1 VYTKENL
8 ENIPNMFII
17 GPKVQIFHNY
27 SCLKPLN
34 YLKADYVFGVDMKS
48 KMPVTL
54 GHNLSSLQLTYTTLL
69 NSGTRS
75 RFYSPKEF
83 LKMAVI

>member
-1 VYTKENL
+1 MINISCGGSHL
-8 ENIPNMFII
+8 EFLKKIKKKRKKNM
-17 GPKVQIFHNY
+17 
-27 SCLKPLN
+27 
-34 YLKADYVFGVDMKS
+34 
-48 KMPVTL
+48 
-54 GHNLSSLQLTYTTLL
+54 SLQLTYTTLL

>member
-1 VYTKENL
+1 MINISCGGSHLEFLIKKKEKK
-8 ENIPNMFII
+8 NM
-17 GPKVQIFHNY
+17 
-27 SCLKPLN
+27 
-34 YLKADYVFGVDMKS
+34 
-48 KMPVTL
+48 
-54 GHNLSSLQLTYTTLL
+54 SLQLTYTTLL